1 MDYMIEF
8 DFWLVKLSGFVLICV
23 YELIC

>member
-1 MDYMIEF
+1 MIEF